1 MKDSRLDLGRYI
13 SNPFN
18 RRGQMPKRLD
28 FDDLFSSK
36 AREGEYPWNPS
47 RFGQKDLLKRSQ
59 TRKMNLNPDLNFV
72 GNSPFFDENPEQIN
86 ADYELFEG
94 LGRFNR
100 PFDYDFE
107 EGRARTNHRPQTQPD
122 FNPEWMEAYRLS
134 PTLNPGEMSKNPM
147 PRMRDPDPNGY
158 LMAMAEQRAKSE
170 FEDDPDISDLLARG
184 NKVVSQQKAA
194 TEQKEGQ
201 ETVEEA
207 ESSPDKMKGT
217 EK

>member
-72 GNSPFFDENPEQIN
+72 GNSPFFDENPEEIN

-107 EGRARTNHRPQTQPD
+107 EGRPLTAQRPQNQPD
-122 FNPEWMEAYRLS
+122 FNPMWKEAYDFS
-134 PTLNPGEMSKNPM
+134 PTLSPEKSSKNPM
-147 PRMRDPDPNGY
+147 PRMRNPDPNGY
-158 LMAMAEQRAKSE
+158 LMRVAEMDVENE
-170 FEDDPDISDLLARG
+170 FENNKSVAQLLT
-184 NKVVSQQKAA
+184 KAGGRVNQVA
-194 TEQKEGQ
+194 KEQEQAQGTKAID
-201 ETVEEA
+201 EA
-207 ESSPDKMKGT
+207 KDSPDKIDK
-217 EK
+217 